1 MIIVFAKAPVPGEAK
16 TRLIPRLGAWRAAR
30 LHARLTRQ
38 TIRTALAARC
48 GPVEIHGTRRHSF
61 FRSLNTRF
69 RLQRGRDLGE
79 RMHRALEKA
88 LRRHPI
94 AILVGTDCPMLTPA
108 DLRRAARWLRGGCDA
123 VLAPAEDG
131 GYALVAVRRSRREWF
146 EDIAWGS
153 SQVYADT
160 VRKLA
165 GYRWR
170 AMRRVWDVDRP
181 EDLEKLRSLRFAS
194 KPRRGALR
202 SSDTR
207 AHWGG
212 SGRP

>member
-1 MIIVFAKAPVPGEAK
+1 MIIVFARAPVPGEAK
-16 TRLIPRLGAWRAAR
+16 TRLIPRLGAWQAAR
-30 LHARLTRQ
+30 LHARLTVHAL
-38 TIRTALAARC
+38 RTARAADRV
-48 GPVEIHGTRRHSF
+48 VELHGTRRHSF
-61 FRSLNTRF
+61 FRSLDVAF
-69 RLQRGRDLGE
+69 RVQRGRDLGE
-79 RMHRALEKA
+79 RMHRALEQA

-131 GYALVAVRRSRREWF
+131 GYALIGLRSPRRELF
-146 EDIAWGS
+146 QDIEWGGR
-153 SQVYADT
+153 QVYADT
-160 VRKLA
+160 VKKLA

-170 AMRRVWDVDRP
+170 ALRRVWDVDRP
-181 EDLEKLRSLRFAS
+181 EDLEKLTALRFAS
-194 KPRRGALR
+194 RPRRGALR
-202 SSDTR
+202 SFDTR